1 MINTPFIQYLLVLT
15 FGSLTNPLMSSL
27 DSHPITNEPDS
38 IITTSSTFYQPN
50 SVKKLIVI
58 EPVGR

>member
-1 MINTPFIQYLLVLT
+1 
-15 FGSLTNPLMSSL
+15 MSSL